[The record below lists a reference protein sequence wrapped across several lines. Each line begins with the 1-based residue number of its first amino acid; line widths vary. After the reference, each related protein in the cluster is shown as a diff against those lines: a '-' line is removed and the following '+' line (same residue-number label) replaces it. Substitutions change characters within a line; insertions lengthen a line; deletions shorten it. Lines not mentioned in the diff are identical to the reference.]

1 MTSSVAGTFVLI
13 AYPFETCSAIHGT
26 FLRVREVPDVPFPGW
41 EPPSYRVDDHGKV
54 VGAEPGPH
62 HNWGRFGELD
72 QIGTANHLTP
82 ERIAAAAAL
91 VRTGKRFSLA
101 LPIGPPTPGGYRSE
115 PLHFYG
121 MAAGDGVLGSGRGG
135 ARYPVSDDY
144 IVMALQASTQLD
156 GFGHVGGDSTL
167 YNGYWAGL
175 VTATG
180 GARRLGVHHLA
191 RGIVG
196 PHGPARRSAASR
208 RGAPRSRLPD
218 RARRARRHGRR
229 AERSAWVP
237 ATSCSCTPVTS
248 AGSSA
253 SRPVP
258 PTPRPAASPVSRPTA
273 IPWLHDHDVAMI
285 ADGHRGVLGRP
296 RRTGRRIPHLARRR
310 SARPRAPRGPALRPR
325 RARRR
330 LRGRRCVGG
339 LLRRRADA
347 DRGRERLSAEPD
359 RGEVAR
365 CAVRLPPAKP

>member
-1 MTSSVAGTFVLI
+1 
-13 AYPFETCSAIHGT
+13 
-26 FLRVREVPDVPFPGW
+26 
-41 EPPSYRVDDHGKV
+41 V

-62 HNWGRFGELD
+62 NNWGRFGSLD

-91 VRTGKRFSLA
+91 VKTGKRFSLA

-135 ARYPVSDDY
+135 SRFPVSDDY

-156 GFGHVGGDSTL
+156 GFGHVGGDATL

-196 PHGPARRSAASR
+196 RGVLLDVARHLDTEHLDPGFPIGPDELDGAAAAQGVSVNAGDIVLVRTGHVGWKLGLTPGSPEANTRSEPGISTR
-208 RGAPRSRLPD
+208 
-218 RARRARRHGRR
+218 
-229 AERSAWVP
+229 
-237 ATSCSCTPVTS
+237 
-248 AGSSA
+248 
-253 SRPVP
+253 
-258 PTPRPAASPVSRPTA
+258 A

-285 ADGHRGVLGRP
+285 ATDTAACSVVPPEAGDEFLTWHV
-296 RRTGRRIPHLARRR
+296 A
-310 SARPRAPRGPALRPR
+310 ALRD
-325 RARRR
+325 
-330 LRGRRCVGG
+330 LG
-339 LLRRRADA
+339 LLVGELFDLDELAADCA
-347 DRGRERLSAEPD
+347 TDGAYE
-359 RGEVAR
+359 GFFVA
-365 CAVRLPPAKP
+365 APMPIVGASGSPLNPLFMK